1 MNCSGTHNN
10 LAMKAVFRKGELNM
24 SVFIPKGVCSHRIDF
39 EIQDNLVSNV
49 KFDGGC
55 PGNLEAIS
63 RLVEGMPVTKV
74 VQLLKDVKC
83 GSKPTSC
90 SDQLAQALKEA
101 VQRQ

>member
-10 LAMKAVFRKGELNM
+10 LVMKEIFRRGELNM
-24 SVFIPKGVCSHRIDF
+24 SVFIPKGVCSHKINF
-39 EIQDNLVSNV
+39 EIQNDLVSNV
-49 KFDGGC
+49 KFTGGC

-63 RLVEGMPVTKV
+63 RLVEGMPVAKV

-101 VQRQ
+101 VLKQ

>member
-1 MNCSGTHNN
+1 MDCNGTNEN
-10 LAMKAVFRKGELNM
+10 QVMKEIGRRGESNM
-24 SVFIPKGVCSHRIDF
+24 TVFIPKGVCSHRINF
-39 EIQDNLVSNV
+39 EIQDDLVSNV

-83 GSKPTSC
+83 GSKSTSC
-90 SDQLAQALKEA
+90 SDQLAQALA
-101 VQRQ
+101 DAIQRQ

>member
-1 MNCSGTHNN
+1 MNCSGRHNN
-10 LAMKAVFRKGELNM
+10 LVMKEILRKGELNM
-24 SVFIPKGVCSHRIDF
+24 SVFIPKGVCSHKINF
-39 EIQDNLVSNV
+39 EIQNDLVSNV

-101 VQRQ
+101 TKK